1 MDWVSANRGEIYQ
14 TSGSNE
20 RGSLEV
26 NSTIKEESLQM
37 STLMF
42 KHNISASPPLPGVC
56 VLAQSFQSCPTLC
69 NPRDYSP
76 PGCCVH
82 GILQARTLEC
92 TAISFSITRGLSRKK
107 KSLQKKKFQEF
118 PGGTVDQDSMLPMQE
133 TRVQSL
139 VKGLKSCM
147 PCSMAKNTIK
157 FKKINRNSRL
167 TS

>member
-14 TSGSNE
+14 TLGSNE
-20 RGSLEV
+20 RGTLEV

-56 VLAQSFQSCPTLC
+56 VFVQSFQSGLTLC

-92 TAISFSITRGLSRKK
+92 IAISFSITRGLSRKK
-107 KSLQKKKFQEF
+107 KNLFRKRNSKN
-118 PGGTVDQDSMLPMQE
+118 
-133 TRVQSL
+133 SL
-139 VKGLKSCM
+139 VVQLIRT
-147 PCSMAKNTIK
+147 PCFQCRRHGFNPWSGD
-157 FKKINRNSRL
+157 
-167 TS
+167 

>member
-14 TSGSNE
+14 TLGSNE
-20 RGSLEV
+20 RGTLEV

-56 VLAQSFQSCPTLC
+56 VFVQSFQSGPTLC

-92 TAISFSITRGLSRKK
+92 IAISFSITRGLSRKK
-107 KSLQKKKFQEF
+107 KNFFRKRNSKK
-118 PGGTVDQDSMLPMQE
+118 
-133 TRVQSL
+133 SL
-139 VKGLKSCM
+139 VVQLIRT
-147 PCSMAKNTIK
+147 PCFQCRRHGFNPWSGD
-157 FKKINRNSRL
+157 
-167 TS
+167 

>member
-37 STLMF
+37 STMMF

-82 GILQARTLEC
+82 GIQASQRSPRWRRDCRSSGVLEAEC
-92 TAISFSITRGLSRKK
+92 ECGGARLFWKLASRKW
-107 KSLQKKKFQEF
+107 
-118 PGGTVDQDSMLPMQE
+118 DQ
-133 TRVQSL
+133 
-139 VKGLKSCM
+139 
-147 PCSMAKNTIK
+147 
-157 FKKINRNSRL
+157 
-167 TS
+167 TSPRTGD

>member
-14 TSGSNE
+14 TLGSNE
-20 RGSLEV
+20 RGTLEV

-56 VLAQSFQSCPTLC
+56 VFVQSFQSGPTLC
-69 NPRDYSP
+69 NPRDYSS

-92 TAISFSITRGLSRKK
+92 IAISFSITRGLSRKK
-107 KSLQKKKFQEF
+107 KNLFRK
-118 PGGTVDQDSMLPMQE
+118 
-133 TRVQSL
+133 
-139 VKGLKSCM
+139 
-147 PCSMAKNTIK
+147 
-157 FKKINRNSRL
+157 RNSKNSSL
-167 TS
+167 ENAMDGGAW

>member
-14 TSGSNE
+14 TLGSNE
-20 RGSLEV
+20 RGTLEV

-56 VLAQSFQSCPTLC
+56 VFVQSFQSGPTLC

-92 TAISFSITRGLSRKK
+92 IAISFSITRGLSRKK
-107 KSLQKKKFQEF
+107 KISSEKEIPRIPWWYSWLGLHASNAGYTGSILGQ
-118 PGGTVDQDSMLPMQE
+118 GTNLSHA
-133 TRVQSL
+133 T
-139 VKGLKSCM
+139 
-147 PCSMAKNTIK
+147 
-157 FKKINRNSRL
+157 
-167 TS
+167 

>member
-14 TSGSNE
+14 TLGSNE
-20 RGSLEV
+20 RGTLEV

-56 VLAQSFQSCPTLC
+56 VFVQSFQSGPTLC

-92 TAISFSITRGLSRKK
+92 IAISFSITRGLSRKK
-107 KSLQKKKFQEF
+107 KNLFRKRKSKN
-118 PGGTVDQDSMLPMQE
+118 
-133 TRVQSL
+133 SL
-139 VKGLKSCM
+139 VVQLIRT
-147 PCSMAKNTIK
+147 PCFQCRRHGFNPWSGD
-157 FKKINRNSRL
+157 
-167 TS
+167 

>member
-14 TSGSNE
+14 TLGSNE
-20 RGSLEV
+20 RGTLEV

-56 VLAQSFQSCPTLC
+56 VFVQSFQSGPTLC
-69 NPRDYSP
+69 NPRDYSS

-92 TAISFSITRGLSRKK
+92 IAISFSITRGLSRKK
-107 KSLQKKKFQEF
+107 KNLFRKRNSKN
-118 PGGTVDQDSMLPMQE
+118 
-133 TRVQSL
+133 SL
-139 VKGLKSCM
+139 VVQLIRT
-147 PCSMAKNTIK
+147 PCFQCRRHGFNPWSGD
-157 FKKINRNSRL
+157 
-167 TS
+167 

>member
-14 TSGSNE
+14 TLGSNE
-20 RGSLEV
+20 RGTLEV

-56 VLAQSFQSCPTLC
+56 VFVQSFQSGPTLC

-92 TAISFSITRGLSRKK
+92 IAISFSITRGLSRKK
-107 KSLQKKKFQEF
+107 KNLFRKRNSKN
-118 PGGTVDQDSMLPMQE
+118 
-133 TRVQSL
+133 SL
-139 VKGLKSCM
+139 VVQLIRT
-147 PCSMAKNTIK
+147 PCFQCRRHGFNPWSGD
-157 FKKINRNSRL
+157 
-167 TS
+167 

>member
-14 TSGSNE
+14 TLGSNE
-20 RGSLEV
+20 RGTLEV

-42 KHNISASPPLPGVC
+42 KHNISASPPLPGVG
-56 VLAQSFQSCPTLC
+56 VFVQSFQSGPTLC

-92 TAISFSITRGLSRKK
+92 IAISFSITRGLSRKK
-107 KSLQKKKFQEF
+107 KNFFRKRNSKN
-118 PGGTVDQDSMLPMQE
+118 
-133 TRVQSL
+133 SL
-139 VKGLKSCM
+139 VVQLIRT
-147 PCSMAKNTIK
+147 PCFQCRRHGFNPWSGD
-157 FKKINRNSRL
+157 
-167 TS
+167 

>member
-92 TAISFSITRGLSRKK
+92 TTISFSITRGLSRKK
-107 KSLQKKKFQEF
+107 KNLFRKRNSKN
-118 PGGTVDQDSMLPMQE
+118 
-133 TRVQSL
+133 SL
-139 VKGLKSCM
+139 VVQLIRT
-147 PCSMAKNTIK
+147 PCFQCRRHGFNPW
-157 FKKINRNSRL
+157 SRD
-167 TS
+167 